1 MAKSTS
7 VVLNDRWEKFLSE
20 RIATGR
26 YDSVSEAVRAGL
38 RLLEIE
44 EEKFDRLM
52 ALLQEGIDSGPA
64 TPFDMDEIIREAKA
78 KVKRAA

>member
-7 VVLNDRWEKFLSE
+7 IVLNNRWEKFLAE
-20 RIATGR
+20 RISAGR

-44 EEKFDRLM
+44 EEKFERLM
-52 ALLQEGIDSGPA
+52 AELQKGLDSGPPI
-64 TPFDMDEIIREAKA
+64 PFDMDEWLDEKQ
-78 KVKRAA
+78 KFDRAA

>member
-1 MAKSTS
+1 VAKSTS
-7 VVLNDRWEKFLSE
+7 IVLNDRWEKFLTE

>member
-7 VVLNDRWEKFLSE
+7 IVLNDRWEKFLAE

-44 EEKFDRLM
+44 EEKFERLIE
-52 ALLQEGIDSGPA
+52 ALREGEESGPA
-64 TPFDMDEIIREAKA
+64 TLLDMGEIKREARNL
-78 KVKRAA
+78 VKRAA